1 MAVCAVCRLATQDAA
16 IVAFSYEAKKCA
28 HGVFGQLAK
37 CTPQRRCLATITDVT
52 RQRGPRCKSGSS
64 THGRLRA
71 ASRPSGEM
79 RNAPVSSGRCQVKKF
94 GTLLDLCVS
103 SLRRGH
109 ANLLCIVPILPDV
122 PRRESS
128 MCCELRKRH
137 MATPTPKRGT
147 LLRLC
152 VSSLRRAM
160 PIFSVSLQFYRM
172 LLKRL

>member
-1 MAVCAVCRLATQDAA
+1 MRSTFAKYEHSVCGYKILRFRAVVNSVLKICSHKHHSA
-16 IVAFSYEAKKCA
+16 
-28 HGVFGQLAK
+28 
-37 CTPQRRCLATITDVT
+37 QRRRDDARTKTKPNE
-52 RQRGPRCKSGSS
+52 R
-64 THGRLRA
+64 
-71 ASRPSGEM
+71 
-79 RNAPVSSGRCQVKKF
+79 KKLF
-94 GTLLDLCVS
+94 TLLDLCVS

-109 ANLLCIVPILPDV
+109 ANFFCIVPILPDV